1 MCSSVEVAAVKASAS
16 SGDCSARQV
25 GASPERL
32 HAGARRQDAVR
43 AQSKAKGS
51 QAHAVE
57 HKLNVL
63 FSLQG
68 RSLLNT
74 TYLQWHRTSGY
85 RLHHDGKS
93 IHHFPWVLDLLGVE
107 TVTLSDLTLNLTY
120 WTEHMPQAGCRRS
133 VNGQRSGHRL
143 IWVSSQGSRPHESQ
157 QGTAWRCRQALHYQ
171 NSKN

>member
-1 MCSSVEVAAVKASAS
+1 MKASAS

-25 GASPERL
+25 RASPERL
-32 HAGARRQDAVR
+32 HAGARRQDAVC

-74 TYLQWHRTSGY
+74 TPSMASHKW
-85 RLHHDGKS
+85 
-93 IHHFPWVLDLLGVE
+93 I
-107 TVTLSDLTLNLTY
+107 
-120 WTEHMPQAGCRRS
+120 
-133 VNGQRSGHRL
+133 
-143 IWVSSQGSRPHESQ
+143 
-157 QGTAWRCRQALHYQ
+157 
-171 NSKN
+171 